1 MFNLLSKARK
11 DKSGFSL
18 VELLVVLLIM
28 SVLAGIAVPLY
39 LNQKQRSYMS
49 IAQADTTAVG
59 QEVSSITL
67 GYTSFGSAPGTIG
80 LSSGAISFSPMT
92 AATGVGLYS
101 ATGPGTTT
109 SIPRLSAGSSV
120 SGSYGAGTGT
130 TWCLIIVNNGAY
142 SQYTN
147 AGLVTSG
154 VGGTLPTC
162 VGGVALAPGAGP
174 YTFAFTSQSGLPA
187 VASWYSIASS
197 SDGTRLAICGGV
209 YVYTSTDSGV
219 SWTAHTVA
227 PAGKYL
233 GWITS
238 SADGTRLATAVFS
251 GSGDIFTST
260 DSGATW
266 TDRSGA
272 GTRNWSGITSS
283 SDGSHI
289 TAISFGWN
297 TTSSADGGATW
308 TTPVSGGG
316 GFGWDGLAS
325 DSTGQYLA
333 VIIAGGIAPFT
344 SSNYGSTW
352 TQHPGAT
359 GSAAFD
365 AIASSSDGSHLVAAV
380 GNGSGY
386 MWTSTNFGVSWT
398 QQTGSGSRPWY
409 SVASSS
415 DGTHLAAT
423 STTGGTIGDIYTS
436 ADSGVTWVDQSGA
449 GSKYWFSVA
458 SNTDGKKLAAAD
470 WGGTVTTGIGS

>member
-49 IAQADTTAVG
+49 IAQSDTTAVG

-67 GYTSFGSAPGTIG
+67 GYTSFGSSPGTIG

-162 VGGVALAPGAGP
+162 VGGVALAAPAGA
-174 YTFAFTSQSGLPA
+174 YTFAFASTSPGSSPN
-187 VASWYSIASS
+187 WTNIASS
-197 SDGTRLAICGGV
+197 SDGVKLAVVANNRNVWTSINSGSTWTNQTGSGV
-209 YVYTSTDSGV
+209 RNWGYIASSLDGTKLIAAVQYSGDLFTSSDSGV
-219 SWTAHTVA
+219 TWTDRASAGTRGWYGVA
-227 PAGKYL
+227 
-233 GWITS
+233 S
-238 SADGTRLATAVFS
+238 SSDGTKLVAVAFGAGIWNS
-251 GSGDIFTST
+251 S

-266 TDRSGA
+266 TQTSALGLAWGGVAMSSDGTRQVAIAPGNYPYTSANSGA
-272 GTRNWSGITSS
+272 TWTIQNSTALANKNWFGITSS
-283 SDGSHI
+283 SDGSHLA
-289 TAISFGWN
+289 AIIGNCSN
-297 TTSSADGGATW
+297 TTPTGDIWTSADYGVTW
-308 TTPVSGGG
+308 TDQIASGTRN
-316 GFGWDGLAS
+316 WCS
-325 DSTGQYLA
+325 IT
-333 VIIAGGIAPFT
+333 
-344 SSNYGSTW
+344 
-352 TQHPGAT
+352 
-359 GSAAFD
+359 
-365 AIASSSDGSHLVAAV
+365 SSSDGSHLAAGLSV
-380 GNGSGY
+380 PGDIYTSGDSGATWTDQTTAGSLY
-386 MWTSTNFGVSWT
+386 
-398 QQTGSGSRPWY
+398 WY
-409 SVASSS
+409 GLASSS
-415 DGTHLAAT
+415 DGKK
-423 STTGGTIGDIYTS
+423 I
-436 ADSGVTWVDQSGA
+436 VGA
-449 GSKYWFSVA
+449 
-458 SNTDGKKLAAAD
+458 N
-470 WGGTVTTGIGS
+470 WGGTVVTGIGS